1 MRNLIYILIG
11 LLVGLFSCKNEE
23 LMLTKIEKELIN
35 SASVEVPFYVLQTDV
50 EPDSAFLRLKAKD
63 VDVAS
68 IGEDQDLALL
78 IARMKTTLLKEFG
91 VGLAAPQ
98 VGISRNVFLFMRM
111 DQPDSLIITTAIN
124 PKIVDHPNETVCFE
138 GDGCLSIPDVGG
150 NSIRYPWVDVE
161 YYTEEGELIRQRLSG
176 YSRETDFTGV
186 IFQHEFDHLQ
196 GVLFIDKLWEEKE
209 N

>member
-1 MRNLIYILIG
+1 MRNLIYILIA
-11 LLVGLFSCKNEE
+11 LVVSLFSCKNED
-23 LMLTKIEKELIN
+23 LMLTETEKELIN
-35 SASVEVPFYVLQTDV
+35 SASVEMPFYVLQTTV
-50 EPDSAFLRLKAKD
+50 EADSVFLRLKAKD
-63 VDVAS
+63 VDIAS
-68 IGEDQDLALL
+68 IGKDEDLAQL
-78 IARMKTTLLKEFG
+78 IARMKVTLMQEHG

-98 VGISRNVFLFMRM
+98 VGISRNVFLFMRI

-124 PKIVDHPNETVCFE
+124 PKIVNHSDETVCFE
-138 GDGCLSIPDVGG
+138 GDGCLSIPDVAG

-161 YYTEEGELIRQRLSG
+161 YYTEQGELVNERLSG
-176 YSRETDFTGV
+176 YSRETDFTGI